1 MKTQTQLIIESLEQL
16 KVALPQDYSCGIE
29 WSIAHIK
36 EKFESNYT
44 RVEVP
49 KGATTAMQE
58 LLLGTIHNISQDE
71 VERLIEKE
79 KEQMKNAVLSVVTK
93 DQRFRK
99 LFEDQFEDYYNQTYN
114 QTKNC
119 AIFTSNGTSVLN
131 CIYCGKT
138 KSQHIL

>member
-49 KGATTAMQE
+49 KGATAMQE

-71 VERLIEKE
+71 VERLLEKE
-79 KEQMKNAVLSVVTK
+79 KEQIIDAYYGKIDGVFGYREEG
-93 DQRFRK
+93 Q
-99 LFEDQFEDYYNQTYN
+99 EYYNQTYN
-114 QTKNC
+114 QEETLEEWKSKFTHHC
-119 AIFTSNGTSVLN
+119 AI
-131 CIYCGKT
+131 KT
-138 KSQHIL
+138 NNL